1 MVICGAYQLPKL
13 MQASRLPQ
21 YHKVPGTK
29 FRVRAHPSPSHLLL
43 YSELLQLMDF
53 SPPSYSF
60 FLESYLSLAFSIS
73 VSPYLSLSVSLFV
86 SLSLSLSLSLCSLP
100 VSFTVF
106 LLFSIPCY
114 SPSLTMSSLLALFCL
129 CLSFALFWIL
139 SVLPFYLLYLK

>member
-1 MVICGAYQLPKL
+1 MVIRGAYQLPKL

-29 FRVRAHPSPSHLLL
+29 FRVRAYPSPSHLLL

-60 FLESYLSLAFSIS
+60 SLESYLSLAFYIS
-73 VSPYLSLSVSLFV
+73 VIPYLSLSVSLFV
-86 SLSLSLSLSLCSLP
+86 SLSLSLSLCSLP

-106 LLFSIPCY
+106 PLFSIPCY